1 MTGLDVLNLVRYAT
15 ADMQDAVTSTYD
27 KWNAINAANRFMRRL
42 ALEFKPNML
51 NVSETQNIVVG
62 TSEYTLT
69 KIPNKILDVRVDGKR
84 VSQVE
89 FQNIDDLTKT
99 GKPTN
104 YWRSAYNKVSF
115 YPVPDAVL
123 SFTVTMI
130 EASTDWDDAATIPW
144 SPDLVDLI
152 VSYAVGLLGGTP
164 DLQFI
169 RVETQKLL
177 TDYNPN
183 AMIINGYWD
192 EMSLKINGDY
202 R

>member
-1 MTGLDVLNLVRYAT
+1 MTGNDVLQLVRYQVN
-15 ADMQDAVTSTYD
+15 DMQDTVTSYYD

-51 NVSETQNIVVG
+51 NVSETANLVVG

-69 KIPNKILDVRVDGKR
+69 KIPNKILDIRVDGKR

-89 FQNIDDLTKT
+89 MQNIDDLAKT

-104 YWRSAYNKVSF
+104 YWRSAYNKISF

-130 EASTDWDDAATIPW
+130 EASTEWDDATTVPW

-152 VSYAVGLLGGTP
+152 VSYAVGLLGGTL

-169 RVETQKLL
+169 RVEAQKLL
-177 TDYNPN
+177 TDYDPN

-192 EMSLKINGDY
+192 EMSVVGGDY

>member
-1 MTGLDVLNLVRYAT
+1 MTGLDVLNLVRYQT
-15 ADMQDAVTSTYD
+15 TDMQDAVTSWFD
-27 KWNAINAANRFMRRL
+27 KMNAINAANRFMRRL

-51 NVSETQNIVVG
+51 NATETQNLVIG
-62 TSEYTLT
+62 TSAYTLT
-69 KIPNKILDVRVDGKR
+69 KIPNKILDVRVNGKR
-84 VSQVE
+84 VNQCE
-89 FQNIDDLTKT
+89 MQNISDLEKT
-99 GKPTN
+99 GTPTN
-104 YWRSAYNKVSF
+104 YWRSAYNELTF

-130 EASTDWDDAATIPW
+130 EASTDWAEATTVPW

-152 VSYAVGLLGGTP
+152 VSYAAGLLGGNI

-192 EMSLKINGDY
+192 NLDTDNGDY
-202 R
+202 K

>member
-1 MTGLDVLNLVRYAT
+1 MTGLDVLNLVRYST
-15 ADMQDAVTSTYD
+15 GDMQDASTSWFD
-27 KWNAINAANRFMRRL
+27 KMNAINAANRFMRRL

-51 NVSETQNIVVG
+51 NATETQNLVIG
-62 TSEYTLT
+62 TSAYTLT
-69 KIPNKILDVRVDGKR
+69 KIPNKILDVRVNGKR
-84 VSQVE
+84 INQCE
-89 FQNIDDLTKT
+89 MQNISDLAKT
-99 GKPTN
+99 GTPTN
-104 YWRSAYNKVSF
+104 FWRSAYNEITL

-130 EASTDWDDAATIPW
+130 EASTDWAEITIVPW

-152 VSYAVGLLGGTP
+152 VSYAVGLLGGNI

-192 EMSLKINGDY
+192 EFTPFVGSDY
-202 R
+202 K